1 MPIHDWTRVI
11 PGTFHDFHHEWIST
25 IKHSLN
31 AGVLPSN
38 YYAMAEQIAGGLG
51 PDVLTL
57 ESVEPL
63 EEDEDLVESGASD
76 GGGTALAT
84 AAHLSARLSERSET
98 ILSARRRKRIAI
110 RHRSGDRV
118 VAMIE
123 IVSPSNKS

>member
-25 IKHSLN
+25 IKRSLN

-51 PDVLTL
+51 PGVLTL
-57 ESVEPL
+57 ESVDL
-63 EEDEDLVESGASD
+63 QEEGEDYVDAGALS

-84 AAHLSARLSERSET
+84 TAHLRAKLSEKSEAV
-98 ILSARRRKRIAI
+98 LSA
-110 RHRSGDRV
+110 
-118 VAMIE
+118 
-123 IVSPSNKS
+123 